1 MSKYTIGI
9 DLGGTTMTA
18 GLVNEKFEVVGKVT
32 WATRLPRPAQDLEKA
47 LADLCRT
54 VARENKVDFADIRY
68 VGIGTPGS
76 VNFTT
81 GFVGFNT
88 NFGYYDWNLGPDM
101 ENLLG
106 CKVYVENDA
115 NAAAFGEYIA
125 GGAKGYRDAVII
137 TLGTGIGSGIIL
149 NGKILRGFNFAAG
162 EMGHNVIVKDGIQC
176 TCGRKGCWE
185 RYASASALTRETKKA
200 MQENKNTIMWQ
211 MTQDIDHVNAKLAFD
226 AAAKGDET
234 AQKVVD
240 SWIEYVGVGIANV
253 INTFEPEVICIGG
266 GVSNQGEVLLA
277 PVRAYAEN
285 ETRNITTGKFPAICA
300 CTLRNDAGV
309 TVCQLRRRVEQRI
322 AGRRIF
328 CDDRRFLVDKGKVCL
343 LNQRSDRLI
352 SGEEVIVIVGLCLP
366 VDDIVNEVIP
376 DCQQGGVCRR
386 SRRLRRVSR
395 FSLFR
400 FRRGLHRRRLHFD
413 SARGTS
419 AQQSDCQQAGKEMFE
434 SHSAPPFT
442 QGTARLPLPQHR

>member
-47 LADLCRT
+47 LAELCRT

-101 ENLLG
+101 EKLLG

-185 RYASASALTRETKKA
+185 RYASATALIGQTKAAMEAHPESLPKA
-200 MQENKNTIMWQ
+200 RRFAEYYIPT
-211 MTQDIDHVNAKLAFD
+211 TLKLLHTYND
-226 AAAKGDET
+226 VQG
-234 AQKVVD
+234 Q
-240 SWIEYVGVGIANV
+240 
-253 INTFEPEVICIGG
+253 
-266 GVSNQGEVLLA
+266 QGEN
-277 PVRAYAEN
+277 AE
-285 ETRNITTGKFPAICA
+285 TI
-300 CTLRNDAGV
+300 
-309 TVCQLRRRVEQRI
+309 RRDI
-322 AGRRIF
+322 AGI
-328 CDDRRFLVDKGKVCL
+328 LHT
-343 LNQRSDRLI
+343 LNQAYSNLYDNLLSDVAMDVSSEIAALE
-352 SGEEVIVIVGLCLP
+352 GMLANDGLTGR
-366 VDDIVNEVIP
+366 DF
-376 DCQQGGVCRR
+376 Q
-386 SRRLRRVSR
+386 
-395 FSLFR
+395 
-400 FRRGLHRRRLHFD
+400 
-413 SARGTS
+413 
-419 AQQSDCQQAGKEMFE
+419 
-434 SHSAPPFT
+434 
-442 QGTARLPLPQHR
+442 